1 MVFLLFHRLSSFLFA
16 ALFDRAARLLH
27 NIRTTLLVLIVVA
40 VQVLCLGQAVYAQ
53 AANSPLL
60 AGASLQP
67 IIAAG
72 EANTALLAEQS
83 DLAPV
88 LQQVI
93 VTGKRA
99 GQRRSELAGNSALLS
114 SEELQL
120 VRHAHVAQALARVA
134 GVNFARG
141 SGQEYLPAV

>member
-1 MVFLLFHRLSSFLFA
+1 MVFLLVNRLSSFLFA
-16 ALFDRAARLLH
+16 ALFERVARFLH
-27 NIRTTLLVLIVVA
+27 NIRTILVVLIVVA
-40 VQVLCLGQAVYAQ
+40 VQVLCLGQAAFAQ
-53 AANSPLL
+53 AAYSPLL
-60 AGASLQP
+60 VGASPQP
-67 IIAAG
+67 INAAG

-114 SEELQL
+114 S
-120 VRHAHVAQALARVA
+120 
-134 GVNFARG
+134 
-141 SGQEYLPAV
+141 